1 MVNTS
6 QNTKKIIM
14 EIVKSYAIVI
24 DEISIS
30 SELAELMLTSKEPW
44 VANKKVIEE
53 IFEAIQF
60 GESSLTLKQVQDN
73 HQIH

>member
-1 MVNTS
+1 
-6 QNTKKIIM
+6 M

-24 DEISIS
+24 DDISIS
-30 SELAELMLTSKEPW
+30 SELAELMIASKEPW

>member
-1 MVNTS
+1 MTFVIR
-6 QNTKKIIM
+6 KIDI
-14 EIVKSYAIVI
+14 KS
-24 DEISIS
+24 
-30 SELAELMLTSKEPW
+30 
-44 VANKKVIEE
+44 KVIEE